1 MTKKQR
7 QNAAKRDAA
16 KSEKNAAEAERLAAL
31 AKHKRALEKVRM
43 DEQFASKGKS
53 KMSGGQS
60 ASIDE
65 NGKLVWQ

>member
-1 MTKKQR
+1 MNKKQR

-16 KSEKNAAEAERLAAL
+16 KSDKNVAEAERLATL
-31 AKHKRALEKVRM
+31 AKHKRSLEKIRM

-53 KMSGGQS
+53 KLSGGQS

-65 NGKLVWQ
+65 NGRMVWQ